1 MMTSPSA
8 ETKYSVKPSEERIFA
23 ESAGVTVAPLATVT
37 FTEES
42 EIVMPP
48 AAKS

>member
-8 ETKYSVKPSEERIFA
+8 ETKYSVSPSEERIFA
-23 ESAGVTVAPLATVT
+23 ESAGVTVWLLQAVT
-37 FTEES
+37 FTV
-42 EIVMPP
+42 EIKVFGPP